1 MEVLIFE
8 NEAEVADQGALLV
21 SELVKKKPDAVLGL
35 ATGKSPI
42 LLYQNLIEYYKR
54 GQISFKQIQTFN
66 LDEYYGVPRTH
77 PASYRQFMQTY
88 LFDHIDIE
96 VDNTYLPESAG
107 SNPRLVGP
115 KYEAQ
120 IKASG
125 GIDLQILGI
134 GRNGHI
140 GFNEPSSSL
149 ASRTRIKTLTEST
162 INDNRLLQEDIEMPD
177 MAITMG
183 IGTIMDAHR
192 ILLFATGE
200 NKSKAV
206 KAALEGPISAMSP
219 ASALQAHEYVT
230 VLLDEAAASELEL
243 QAYYRWVHSKS
254 KGIKAKYGN
263 FYEID
268 LTIDSTIDLTED

>member
-1 MEVLIFE
+1 VEVLILE
-8 NEAEVADQGALLV
+8 DEKEVADHGAALV
-21 SELVKKKPDAVLGL
+21 AELIRKKPNAVLGL
-35 ATGKSPI
+35 ATGKTPI
-42 LLYQNLIEYYKR
+42 WLYQKLIEYHR
-54 GQISFKQIQTFN
+54 HGEISFKQIQTFN
-66 LDEYYGVPRTH
+66 LDEYYGIPSTH
-77 PASYRQFMQTY
+77 PASYRQFMQAH
-88 LFDHIDIE
+88 LFDHVDI
-96 VDNTYLPESAG
+96 VSSNTYLPESNG
-107 SNPRLVGP
+107 INPRLVGP
-115 KYEAQ
+115 RYEAQ

-162 INDNRLLQEDIEMPD
+162 INDSKLEQAGIEFPD

-192 ILLFATGE
+192 ILLIATGE
-200 NKSKAV
+200 KKAKAV
-206 KAALEGPISAMSP
+206 KDALEGPISAMNP

-230 VLLDEAAASELEL
+230 VLLDEKAASKLEL
-243 QAYYRWVHSKS
+243 QQYYRWVHSKS
-254 KGIKAKYGN
+254 KDIKSQFGN

-268 LTIDSTIDLTED
+268 LEE